1 MWAFVVL
8 SRIKAIENT
17 LPQII
22 LSVNFHSKT
31 EHKIKHNQ
39 VCLLW
44 ILGTGCT
51 RTACTCLGSTWES
64 ERTEESLVRSDL
76 SASLSFLSYPRHLTI
91 RTVNYIFSHSLTETS
106 MCWASI
112 YYASDFV
119 NELDQTMPLCSL
131 QSSGR
136 MGWKKIHMNHIKHCC
151 CMVPNIYVLCYV
163 LCILMITAARW
174 ILC

>member
-17 LPQII
+17 LLQII

-39 VCLLW
+39 ICLLR
-44 ILGTGCT
+44 ILGIGPT
-51 RTACTCLGSTWES
+51 RTACTCLGSAWES
-64 ERTEESLVRSDL
+64 ERTEESLGKIWPL
-76 SASLSFLSYPRHLTI
+76 SLPVFSFLSRASNNWI
-91 RTVNYIFSHSLTETS
+91 VNYMFSHSLTETS
-106 MCWASI
+106 MCGASV

-119 NELDQTMPLCSL
+119 NKLDQTMPLCGL

-136 MGWKKIHMNHIKHCC
+136 IGWKKYTNHIKHC
-151 CMVPNIYVLCYV
+151 CMVPNIYVLCYM